1 MKFELTRKESK
12 VLVQIIASYRR
23 ELKDEILSSIRN
35 KIKNQYASQYEKYKD
50 SISEDEYLNR
60 VNIVGSNFCRNCD

>member
-23 ELKDEILSSIRN
+23 ELKDEILSSLRN